1 MMIVMAARLKAH
13 RAQADQALARGSTEI
28 DCMLAI
34 GLCDDEEPDLENLRA
49 MIERYARLK
58 HLPCDIRGFSS
69 GEDLLFVV
77 DKGGTFDI
85 VFLDV
90 FMGLAN
96 GVDIARE
103 IRAHDQSCSIIFATN
118 SRGHAIDGY
127 GVRAL
132 QYLLKPLAEHGVF
145 TALDQA
151 IAKMSQEAECFI
163 LLVNKQGSY
172 RILFNDIVFVE
183 SNARVITIHT
193 SGQGD
198 LSFYV
203 RLDDFER
210 QCGDPRFMRCHKSYL
225 VNLDYV
231 FAIENHC
238 MRLETG
244 QRIRISIGLSN
255 ARSAFA
261 SYTARKI

>member
-1 MMIVMAARLKAH
+1 METK
-13 RAQADQALARGSTEI
+13 G
-28 DCMLAI
+28 MLTI
-34 GLCDDEEPDLENLRA
+34 GLCDDEGPDLDKLRV

-58 HLPCDIRGFSS
+58 HISCDVRGFSS
-69 GEDLLFVV
+69 GEDLLFDI
-77 DKGGTFDI
+77 DKGNTFNI

-90 FMGLAN
+90 FMGLVN

-127 GVRAL
+127 GVHAL
-132 QYLLKPLAEHGVF
+132 QYLLKPLSEPSVF
-145 TALDQA
+145 AALEQA
-151 IAKMSQEAECFI
+151 IAKQTEEADRFA

-172 RILFNDIVFVE
+172 RIMFTDIIFVE
-183 SNARVITIHT
+183 SNARVITVHT
-193 SGQGD
+193 RNQGD
-198 LSFYV
+198 LGFYA

-210 QCGDPRFMRCHKSYL
+210 QCGDPRFLRCHKSYL

-231 FAIENHC
+231 FAIENHSIT
-238 MRLETG
+238 LETG
-244 QRIRISIGLSN
+244 HKIRISIGLSN
-255 ARSAFA
+255 ARGIFA